1 MHWQVVFP
9 LLLFLIIIFGI
20 GIWANKHVRSSNSF
34 LQEYF
39 LGGRE
44 MGGFILAMTM
54 IATYGS
60 ASSFIGGPGV
70 AYTKGLGWVLLA
82 MAQLPAGYF
91 VLMILGKKFA
101 IIARRYQAITL
112 IDFLRE
118 RYKSHVIVILSAI
131 SIIVFL
137 FSAMMAQWVGVHA

>member
-20 GIWANKHVRSSNSF
+20 GLWANKHVRSSNSF

-91 VLMILGKKFA
+91 VLMILGKNLRLLLVVTKLLRLSTFYENA
-101 IIARRYQAITL
+101 IKAM
-112 IDFLRE
+112 
-118 RYKSHVIVILSAI
+118 SLSFCLLLVLL
-131 SIIVFL
+131 SFY
-137 FSAMMAQWVGVHA
+137 FQR

>member
-1 MHWQVVFP
+1 MNTAVILP
-9 LLLFLIIIFGI
+9 LIIFLFIFFII
-20 GIWANKHVRSSNSF
+20 GFWANRYVQSTNSF

-44 MGGFILAMTM
+44 LGGFVLAMTI

-70 AYTKGLGWVLLA
+70 AYTKGLGWVLLS

-91 VLMILGKKFA
+91 VLMVLGKKFA
-101 IIARRYQAITL
+101 IIAKKNRLRY
-112 IDFLRE
+112 DYR
-118 RYKSHVIVILSAI
+118 LS
-131 SIIVFL
+131 
-137 FSAMMAQWVGVHA
+137 

>member
-1 MHWQVVFP
+1 MMHWQVILP
-9 LLLFLIIIFGI
+9 LILFLIIIFMI
-20 GIWANKHVRSSNSF
+20 GLWANTRLRQSDSF

-44 MGGFILAMTM
+44 MGGFLLAMTM

-91 VLMILGKKFA
+91 VLMVLG
-101 IIARRYQAITL
+101 
-112 IDFLRE
+112 
-118 RYKSHVIVILSAI
+118 
-131 SIIVFL
+131 
-137 FSAMMAQWVGVHA
+137 